1 MRIGPIAPPA
11 TSAGASPPET
21 NPPRG
26 PRSFAA
32 VLGEQVGATAD
43 PAVKTE
49 PPGGA
54 ITKPMSPSGNGAR
67 AMLER
72 VVSTENRLDTLL
84 QAAAR
89 GKTFSP
95 GELLALQASVFR
107 YSQTVEVASRVA
119 DRLVGAIKQTVG
131 TSV

>member
-1 MRIGPIAPPA
+1 MHIRSIGPQPAAPAPVA
-11 TSAGASPPET
+11 TEARYRRPFT
-21 NPPRG
+21 
-26 PRSFAA
+26 A
-32 VLGEQVGATAD
+32 VLGEQVGPRQ
-43 PAVKTE
+43 PARTPAAPAPTPSPTR
-49 PPGGA
+49 PPEMGQAVRGL
-54 ITKPMSPSGNGAR
+54 
-67 AMLER
+67 LER
-72 VVSTENRLDTLL
+72 VVATENRVDKLL

-95 GELLALQASVFR
+95 SELLALQTSVFR

>member
-1 MRIGPIAPPA
+1 MRIRSIAPQPA
-11 TSAGASPPET
+11 APAPAAVEAKSRRPFT
-21 NPPRG
+21 
-26 PRSFAA
+26 A
-32 VLGEQVGATAD
+32 VLGEQVGARPTPRT
-43 PAVKTE
+43 PAAPAPAAAPTRPAEMGQAVR
-49 PPGGA
+49 GL
-54 ITKPMSPSGNGAR
+54 
-67 AMLER
+67 LER
-72 VVSTENRLDTLL
+72 VVTTENRVDKLL

-95 GELLALQASVFR
+95 SELLALQTSVFR

>member
-11 TSAGASPPET
+11 ANAGASPPGT
-21 NPPRG
+21 NPSRG

-32 VLGEQVGATAD
+32 VLGEQGGATAG
-43 PAVKTE
+43 PAVATE
-49 PPGGA
+49 PARAA
-54 ITKPMSPSGNGAR
+54 IINTPSPSGSGAR
-67 AMLER
+67 AMLEK
-72 VVSTENRLDTLL
+72 VVSTEMRLDRLL

-107 YSQTVEVASRVA
+107 YSQTVEVVSRVA